1 MDKKQGFE
9 FATENGYIPNH
20 GDFYKLFKSIT
31 RLKSLTSSEKIVL
44 AVIMSY
50 TTNGLEFH
58 MSNNTLAGEIGMD
71 YSSVIRCITSMKEKG
86 FLKTY
91 KVLDKVKH
99 LVKGRVAVPQ
109 KQFMAD
115 ALARTFDEYEYE
127 EY

>member
-9 FATENGYIPNH
+9 FASENGYIPDY

-31 RLKSLTSSEKIVL
+31 RLKSLTSSEKIIL

-50 TTNGLEFH
+50 TTRGQEFH
-58 MSNNTLAGEIGMD
+58 MSNNRLSVETGMD
-71 YSSVIRCITSMKEKG
+71 YSSAIRCITSMKEKG

-91 KVLDKVKH
+91 KVIDKRKN
-99 LVKGRVAVPQ
+99 LVIGRTAVPQ
-109 KQFMAD
+109 KQFMTEE
-115 ALARTFDEYEYE
+115 LARAFDEFEYE